1 MSNSKKVLGW
11 ALLSL
16 GVLIILPGFLAFAN
30 AATNFNLFG
39 GAMSMALFF
48 VGGIFIIIGGLLVFF
63 MHVGKVHS
71 HLAEQTASGIEK
83 TSEALGRGL
92 KKGFKGKK

>member
-16 GVLIILPGFLAFAN
+16 GVLIILTGFLSFAN

-71 HLAEQTASGIEK
+71 HLAEQTAPGIEK